1 MKTDN
6 LHQAKATLNSIVEG
20 VDDYPELVQEAKDR
34 LAEIEKLEEAAKK
47 QNKQDD
53 MMIEFNQDDES
64 LFIGDYDDS
73 EFENDEEYIDLDE
86 SEGGDK

>member
-1 MKTDN
+1 M
-6 LHQAKATLNSIVEG
+6 HQAKATLNSIVEG
-20 VDDYPELVQEAKDR
+20 VDDYPELVQEAKNR

-73 EFENDEEYIDLDE
+73 EFEDDEEYIDLDE